1 MLSKEFLRKPKDNR
15 GDKNKVIKKMETSG
29 NYSYS
34 NKHSPSFS
42 HVNIKSDAEVPFNAK
57 GSYYLIHHIQLST
70 RNTRHAKTRES
81 TQSEDTKQ
89 TSELDLDIRQILD
102 LKFK

>member
-34 NKHSPSFS
+34 
-42 HVNIKSDAEVPFNAK
+42 
-57 GSYYLIHHIQLST
+57 
-70 RNTRHAKTRES
+70 
-81 TQSEDTKQ
+81 KQ
-89 TSELDLDIRQILD
+89 TQPIFQPC
-102 LKFK
+102 